1 MFKLP
6 GLPSPGADTH
16 ELADFAELLCWSTGV
31 ASAQAIIRY
40 LGRNEGNEGNEG
52 QKRGCEDSDD
62 DNSTELDNVMNE
74 ISLRAKACGGG
85 YPFQLLE
92 EGTVLKINRQALADD
107 PTRTTI
113 YQYLLLSTR
122 LNMQA
127 DKNHASIDGTTL
139 LESISAHVLKRY
151 LGHERA
157 DSIVFG
163 TSKSAKFDM
172 SVKNLCKLL
181 GEGSGFQNPDG
192 NAPVYAKDGNLDVVA
207 WTPFADQ
214 LPGKLILFAQ
224 CKTGTSW
231 RDSIHELQALA
242 FCSKWL
248 RQQPVFCPVRAFCIA
263 ESASRVRWRSNAI
276 DAGLLFDRSRIVELS
291 GELDSR
297 LLTRVQKWTK
307 AAFRFAKSRL

>member
-16 ELADFAELLCWSTGV
+16 ELADFAELLCWRTGV
-31 ASAQAIIRY
+31 TSAQAIIRY
-40 LGRNEGNEGNEG
+40 LGRNEGNEGK
-52 QKRGCEDSDD
+52 KRGCEDSDD
-62 DNSTELDNVMNE
+62 DNSTELDIVMNE

-163 TSKSAKFDM
+163 TSKSAKFDV

-248 RQQPVFCPVRAFCIA
+248 RQQPIVLPVRAFCIA
-263 ESASRVRWRSNAI
+263 ESASRVRWMSNAI

-297 LLTRVQKWTK
+297 LLTRIQKWTK

>member
-1 MFKLP
+1 MFRLP
-6 GLPSPGADTH
+6 SLPSPRADIH

-31 ASAQAIIRY
+31 TSAQAIVRY
-40 LGRNEGNEGNEG
+40 LGRNEGNEV

-62 DNSTELDNVMNE
+62 DNSTELDAVMNE
-74 ISLRAKACGGG
+74 ISLRAKACDGG
-85 YPFQLLE
+85 YPFQLSN
-92 EGTVLKINRQALADD
+92 EGTVLKINKQALADG
-107 PTRTTI
+107 PTRTAI
-113 YQYLLLSTR
+113 YRYLLLSTR

-127 DKNHASIDGTTL
+127 HKKQASIDGTAL
-139 LESISAHVLKRY
+139 LESLSAHALKRY

-157 DSIVFG
+157 DSLVFG
-163 TSKSAKFDM
+163 TSKNSRFA
-172 SVKNLCKLL
+172 SRVKKLCTLL

-192 NAPVYAKDGNLDVVA
+192 NAPVHAKDGNLDIVA

-231 RDSIHELQALA
+231 RDSIHELQPVA

-248 RQQPVFCPVRAFCIA
+248 RQQPVVSPVRAFCIA
-263 ESASRVRWRSNAI
+263 ESASRVRWISDAK

-291 GELDSR
+291 GELDPR
-297 LLTRVQKWTK
+297 LLTRVQKWTN
-307 AAFRFAKSRL
+307 AAFRFAKPL

>member
-16 ELADFAELLCWSTGV
+16 ELADFAELLCWSTG
-31 ASAQAIIRY
+31 ATSAQAIIRY

-62 DNSTELDNVMNE
+62 DNSTELDIVMNE

-163 TSKSAKFDM
+163 TSKSAKFDV

-181 GEGSGFQNPDG
+181 GEGSDFQNPDG

-214 LPGKLILFAQ
+214 LPGKLILFVQ

-263 ESASRVRWRSNAI
+263 ESASRVRWMSNAI

>member
-1 MFKLP
+1 MFRLP
-6 GLPSPGADTH
+6 NLPSPRADTH
-16 ELADFAELLCWSTGV
+16 E
-31 ASAQAIIRY
+31 
-40 LGRNEGNEGNEG
+40 
-52 QKRGCEDSDD
+52 
-62 DNSTELDNVMNE
+62 
-74 ISLRAKACGGG
+74 
-85 YPFQLLE
+85 
-92 EGTVLKINRQALADD
+92 LADD

-127 DKNHASIDGTTL
+127 NKKHASIDGTAL
-139 LESISAHVLKRY
+139 LESISAHALKRY
-151 LGHERA
+151 LGHDRA
-157 DSIVFG
+157 YSVIFG
-163 TSKSAKFDM
+163 TSKNSRFDL

-192 NAPVYAKDGNLDVVA
+192 NAPVHAKDGNLDVVA
-207 WTPFADQ
+207 WAPFADQ

-231 RDSIHELQALA
+231 RDSTHELQPMT

-248 RQQPVFCPVRAFCIA
+248 RQQPVVCPVRAFCIA
-263 ESASRVRWRSNAI
+263 ESASRVRWISDAK

-297 LLTRVQKWTK
+297 LLTRVRKWTK
-307 AAFRFAKSRL
+307 AAFEFAKPL